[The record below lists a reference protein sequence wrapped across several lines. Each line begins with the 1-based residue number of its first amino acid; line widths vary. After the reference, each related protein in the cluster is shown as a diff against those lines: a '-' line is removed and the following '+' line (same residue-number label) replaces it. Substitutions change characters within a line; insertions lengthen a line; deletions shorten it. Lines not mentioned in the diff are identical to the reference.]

1 MFKIRDNPLYLEI
14 EIEEI
19 NYVPRTCLAARK
31 RLGVGLST
39 VEENF
44 FG

>member
-1 MFKIRDNPLYLEI
+1 MFNIRDNPLYGEI

-19 NYVPRTCLAARK
+19 NYVLRTCLAARK
-31 RLGVGLST
+31 RLGVGLPM

-44 FG
+44 SR